1 MAAEGHSDAMASDM
15 EVHMEQRCVME
26 FLHAEE
32 MVLADIHQYL
42 LNIHGDQ
49 TVDVNIETAGDAF
62 QQWW

>member
-1 MAAEGHSDAMASDM
+1 M
-15 EVHMEQRCVME
+15 EVHMKQRCVME